1 MGLLTVAELRE
12 HVESALPDTAL
23 ERLLAGCELAIAQWA
38 GPLSFDEDGAVEDVT
53 ETVNAPGRT
62 LLLLRQ
68 APAGVTSVTDIHG
81 GVETELEPADY
92 RIEERYLRR
101 LGSAP
106 WGEWTRVTHIPVDDS
121 AIRRTVL
128 VQLVQLELNVQ
139 PGMASQGAGPWSE
152 SYGKYLRQRNE
163 LLRVIRPAD
172 PPVPRSVPYSA
183 AGAR

>member
-1 MGLLTVAELRE
+1 MTLLTVAELRE
-12 HVESALPDTAL
+12 HVETSLPDTAL

-38 GPLSFDEDGAVEDVT
+38 GPLSFDEDGHVVEVVDVAR
-53 ETVNAPGRT
+53 APGRA
-62 LLLLRQ
+62 LLRLRQ
-68 APAGVTSVTDIHG
+68 APAAVSSVVDINH
-81 GVETELEPADY
+81 GVETELDPADY
-92 RIEERYLRR
+92 RVEERYLRR
-101 LGSAP
+101 LGAAL
-106 WGEWTRVTHIPVDDS
+106 WGEWTRVTHTPVDDS

-163 LLRVIRPAD
+163 LLRAIRPAD
-172 PPVPRSVPYSA
+172 PAVPRSVPYSA